1 MRTRTKLNESFIKFY
16 NMSRAIISILS
27 VKTKNMKTWCLF
39 FFCCFFLCQSIA
51 QQTIS
56 DEKPKLVVG
65 IVVDQMRQEYLYRY
79 YDKFGDAGFKR
90 MINEGFMLKN
100 AHYNYS
106 PTVTGPGHASIYTG
120 TTPAIHGIIG
130 NDFYDK
136 AAKKI
141 INCVEDSAYLPV
153 GNDQGN
159 GDISPS
165 RLLSSTV
172 TDELKLF
179 TQKKAKVIGI
189 SFKDRGAV
197 LPAGHMADAAYWYD
211 SKSGKFIT
219 STFYMTKLPEWVTRF
234 NAQNLA
240 DKYLSQEWKT
250 LLPIDKYVES
260 GPDDSPYE
268 VRFSGKDRSTFPYS
282 LSQLRDKNENY
293 GLLSHTPFANDYLT
307 QMANAAI
314 VGEQLGK
321 DNTSDFLCV
330 SYSAPDAV
338 GHDKGPN
345 SVEIEDVYLRLDKN
359 IEQLLQRLDTEVG
372 KDNYTVF
379 LTADHAVAD
388 VPQYLKDNKMPAGY
402 FNSDLKANLDKFLSS
417 YFPGKSFIENVSNNQ
432 IFLNQESFQK
442 DPRASGMEMF
452 LVTELIGKYLM
463 SLDGVANYYTEGML
477 RQANFDE
484 GGIKG
489 SVIRGFHS
497 KRSGD
502 IAFVFEPGWTKS
514 DSPQG
519 TTHGSPYS
527 YDTHVPILFYGK
539 GIKKGSSVSY
549 HRITDI
555 APTISV
561 LLRIKFPSGNTGLP
575 IQEIL
580 D

>member
-1 MRTRTKLNESFIKFY
+1 
-16 NMSRAIISILS
+16 
-27 VKTKNMKTWCLF
+27 MKTWYLL
-39 FFCCFFLCQSIA
+39 FFCCFLLCQSIA
-51 QQTIS
+51 QQAAPP
-56 DEKPKLVVG
+56 EKPKLVVG
-65 IVVDQMRQEYLYRY
+65 VIVDQMRQEYLYRF
-79 YDKFGDAGFKR
+79 YDKFGEHGFRR
-90 MINEGFMLKN
+90 MMNQGFMLEN
-100 AHYNYS
+100 AHYNYC
-106 PTVTGPGHASIYTG
+106 PTVTGPGHASVYTG

-136 AAKKI
+136 TTRTMV
-141 INCVEDSAYLPV
+141 NCVEDGAYKPI
-153 GNDQGN
+153 GNDAGN

-172 TDELKLF
+172 TDELELF
-179 TQKKAKVIGI
+179 TQRRSKVIGV

-211 SKSGKFIT
+211 SKSGKFIS
-219 STFYMTKLPEWVTRF
+219 STFYMAKLPDWVTKF
-234 NAQNLA
+234 NAQNLP

-250 LLPIDKYVES
+250 LLPIDQYVES

-268 VRFSGKDRSTFPYS
+268 KKFSGKERSTFPYA
-282 LSQLRDKNENY
+282 LPQLRTKNDGY
-293 GLLSHTPFANDYLT
+293 GLLANTPFANDYLT
-307 QMANAAI
+307 QMASAAI

-321 DNTSDFLCV
+321 DNVSDFLCV
-330 SYSAPDAV
+330 SYSAPDAI
-338 GHDKGPN
+338 GHAKGPN
-345 SVEIEDVYLRLDKN
+345 AVEIEDVYLRLDKN
-359 IEQLLQRLDTEVG
+359 IEQLLQKLDAEVG
-372 KDNYTVF
+372 RDNYTIF

-402 FNSDLKANLDKFLSS
+402 FNAADLKANLDKFLAS
-417 YFPGKSFIENVSNNQ
+417 YFPGKSFIENISNHQ
-432 IFLNQESFQK
+432 IFLDQESFRK
-442 DPRASGMEMF
+442 EPRTSGMEMF

-463 SLDGVANYYTEGML
+463 SLDGVANYYTEGIL

-489 SVIRGFHS
+489 SVIRGFHP

-502 IAFVFEPGWTKS
+502 IVFVLEPGWTES

-527 YDTHVPILFYGK
+527 YDTHVPILFYGN
-539 GIKKGSSVSY
+539 GIKKGSSAQY

-561 LLRIKFPSGNTGLP
+561 LLKIKFPSGSTGAP
-575 IQEIL
+575 ILELL

>member
-1 MRTRTKLNESFIKFY
+1 
-16 NMSRAIISILS
+16 MSRAIISILS
-27 VKTKNMKTWCLF
+27 VKTKGMKTWCLF
-39 FFCCFFLCQSIA
+39 FFGCFFLCQSIA

-79 YDKFGDAGFKR
+79 YDKFSDAGFKR

-136 AAKKI
+136 ATKKI
-141 INCVEDSAYLPV
+141 VNCVEDGAYLPV

-219 STFYMTKLPEWVTRF
+219 STFYMTKLPEWVNRF

-268 VRFSGKDRSTFPYS
+268 VRFSGKDRSTFPYA
-282 LSQLRDKNENY
+282 LPQLRDKNDNY

-307 QMANAAI
+307 QMASAAI

-345 SVEIEDVYLRLDKN
+345 SVEVEDVYLRLDKN

-402 FNSDLKANLDKFLSS
+402 FDVDLKANLDKFLSS

-502 IAFVFEPGWTKS
+502 IAFVLEPGWTKS

-527 YDTHVPILFYGK
+527 YDTHVPILFYGR
-539 GIKKGSSVSY
+539 GIKKGSSALY

-575 IQEIL
+575 IQEVL